1 MLREALKEAARNA
14 GAAFDVEGGV
24 MVLGRAEG

>member
-24 MVLGRAEG
+24 LVLKLES